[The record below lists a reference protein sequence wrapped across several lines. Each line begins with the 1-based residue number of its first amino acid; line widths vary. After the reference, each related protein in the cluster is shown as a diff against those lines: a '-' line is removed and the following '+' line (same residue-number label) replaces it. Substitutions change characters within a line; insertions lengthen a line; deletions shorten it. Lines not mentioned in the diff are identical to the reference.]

1 MLQGGNSGPSVVVGK
16 PDESRL
22 IQFVRHQGK
31 AMPKDKPKL
40 SELQIAALAQWVQ
53 LGLPW
58 PAGQV
63 VTEAYDWAKAGEHW
77 AFQPVKRPAV
87 PVIDSAW
94 PSSDIDRFVLA

>member
-1 MLQGGNSGPSVVVGK
+1 MLQGGDSGPSVVVGK

-63 VTEAYDWAKAGEHW
+63 VTEAEPIVSRRTGFTDCDGLGKAR
-77 AFQPVKRPAV
+77 AR
-87 PVIDSAW
+87 
-94 PSSDIDRFVLA
+94 